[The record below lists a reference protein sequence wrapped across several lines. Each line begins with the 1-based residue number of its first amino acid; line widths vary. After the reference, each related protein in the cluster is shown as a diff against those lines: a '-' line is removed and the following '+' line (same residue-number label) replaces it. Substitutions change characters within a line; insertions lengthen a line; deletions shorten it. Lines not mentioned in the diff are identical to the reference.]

1 MLKNE
6 NIINNNEKYI
16 VSKSHTENPLL
27 SEHDKE
33 EFLSSDALIYQKIK
47 TFPKTRYYGSK
58 RRLLSWIYDNTKHLK
73 FDTVLDGFG
82 GTASVSLLF
91 KAMGKNITYNDILTS
106 NTISAKVLLENKLAM
121 SIDSAEE
128 FIDSIEP
135 LEGLIYK
142 NFTGAFYTD
151 AENMWIDGAVDRIN
165 KLTNTKQKNLLF
177 HCLFQASLMKRP
189 YNIFHRANLNL
200 RENTKVKRSFGNLTT
215 WNTAFPVLM
224 KKILFE
230 IYRFQWDNGSTQ
242 KVLNSKPVE
251 KIKKGYDLVYLDP
264 PYVSNTK
271 SGDGYL
277 KKYHFLEGLTD
288 YHNWED
294 KLNHKMK
301 IKMLLQHPFSND
313 WENKNTF
320 AKLLFNL
327 VDKHKESI
335 VVLSY
340 VSNAVPSV
348 KEISDFFES
357 RFSKVTINT
366 FSLNHALA
374 KDRRNEIL
382 IIGEP

>member
-1 MLKNE
+1 MLINNIAKDLKSKNDDISIYDCD
-6 NIINNNEKYI
+6 NIIDTFEGERELI
-16 VSKSHTENPLL
+16 AADS
-27 SEHDKE
+27 
-33 EFLSSDALIYQKIK
+33 LIYQKIK

-58 RRLLSWIYDNTKHLK
+58 RRLLPWIYENVKHLK

-121 SIDSAEE
+121 SIESAEE

-135 LEGLIYK
+135 LEGLIYN
-142 NFTGAFYTD
+142 NFKRTFYTD
-151 AENMWIDGAVDRIN
+151 FENMWIDGAINSIN
-165 KLTNTKQKNLLF
+165 KLNNKQKNLML

-200 RENTKVKRSFGNLTT
+200 RENTKIKRSFGNLTT

-230 IYRFQWDNGSTQ
+230 IHRFQWDNGSVQ

-251 KIKKGYDLVYLDP
+251 KIEKGYDLVYLDP
-264 PYVSNTK
+264 PYVSNRK

-294 KLNHKMK
+294 KLNHEMK
-301 IKMLLQHPFSND
+301 IKMLLKHPFPND

-320 AKLLFNL
+320 TKLLFNL

-340 VSNAVPSV
+340 VNNAVPSV

-357 RFSKVTINT
+357 IFSKVTINT
-366 FSLNHALA
+366 YSLNHALA

>member
-1 MLKNE
+1 ML
-6 NIINNNEKYI
+6 NNNYYIGNHQEQIKLVLPKKNLMNEYEKAE
-16 VSKSHTENPLL
+16 S
-27 SEHDKE
+27 
-33 EFLSSDALIYQKIK
+33 LSSDALIYHKIK

-58 RRLLSWIYDNTKHLK
+58 RRLLPWIYDNTKHLK

-106 NTISAKVLLENKLAM
+106 NTISAKVLLENKLPM
-121 SIDSAEE
+121 SIKSAEE

-135 LEGLIYK
+135 LEGLVYK
-142 NFTGAFYTD
+142 NFKGAFYTD
-151 AENMWIDGAVDRIN
+151 IENMWIDGAVDSIN
-165 KLTNTKQKNLLF
+165 KLTNQKQKNLLF

-200 RENTKVKRSFGNLTT
+200 RENIKVKRSFGNLTT
-215 WNTAFPVLM
+215 WNTPFQVLM

-242 KVLNSKPVE
+242 KVLKSKPVE

-264 PYVSNTK
+264 PYVSKTK
-271 SGDGYL
+271 SSDGYL

-288 YHNWED
+288 YYNWED
-294 KLNHKMK
+294 KLNPDMK
-301 IKMLLQHPFSND
+301 IKMLLEHPFSSE

-320 AKLLFNL
+320 STLLFNL

-340 VSNAVPSV
+340 VNNAVPSV
-348 KEISDFFES
+348 KEISDFFEEN
-357 RFSKVTINT
+357 FSKVTINT
-366 FSLNHALA
+366 YSLNHALA